1 MMGSPYV
8 AQPRGAG
15 PAQRVEGMDRIVI
28 VGLNH
33 KTAPISIRE
42 KFAAVCGEG
51 TFQLQELSQ
60 FQPIREV
67 FQVSTCNRMEILFT
81 TPNLDQ
87 GIGSVLGFLAGIY
100 GQTGAALK
108 PYLYTYIDQE
118 AVKHLFRVACSL
130 DSMVVGEPQILGQI
144 KQAYR
149 QAVEARTSG
158 VILNRLLHKSF
169 SVAKLVRT
177 ETRIGRSAV
186 SISYAAVEL
195 AKKIFNE
202 LTGKTVLLIG
212 AGEMAELAAE
222 HLLNNSVERIVV
234 ANRTL
239 ERAVALAKRFRGT
252 SVPLEEVAEELSRA
266 DIIICSTGSATPI
279 LSADEVKS
287 RMRSRRNRPLFFI
300 DIAVPRNVDPEV
312 NRLQNVYL
320 YNIDDLQG
328 IVDLNRADRLREA
341 GRAEHIIAAEALK
354 FESWLR
360 TLEVVPTIVALR
372 EKAEQIRQGEMKKSF
387 GHLEPLP
394 ADLAEALHMMSQSI
408 VNKVLH
414 DPILFLKRTS
424 TRARKE
430 FYLDTARKMF
440 NLDSDEPEA
449 QGEEDVSLDSRE
461 AT

>member
-1 MMGSPYV
+1 
-8 AQPRGAG
+8 
-15 PAQRVEGMDRIVI
+15 MDRIVI

-33 KTAPISIRE
+33 KTAPVDIRE

-51 TFQLQELSQ
+51 TVQLQELSQ
-60 FQPIREV
+60 CQPIREA
-67 FQVSTCNRMEILFT
+67 FQISTCNRMEILFT

-87 GIGSVLGFLAGIY
+87 GIGTVVSFLAETY
-100 GQTGAALK
+100 GQTGPALK

-118 AVKHLFRVACSL
+118 AVKHLFRVASSL

-149 QAVEARTSG
+149 QAVEAKTSG

-169 SVAKLVRT
+169 SVAKVVRT

-239 ERAVALAKRFRGT
+239 ERAVALARRFQGT
-252 SVPLEEVAEELSRA
+252 SVPLEEVADELSRA
-266 DIIICSTGSATPI
+266 DIIISSTGAATPI
-279 LSADEVKS
+279 ISAEEVKS
-287 RMRSRRNRPLFFI
+287 RMRGRRNRPLFFI
-300 DIAVPRNVDPEV
+300 DIAVPRDIDPEV

-372 EKAEQIRQGEMKKSF
+372 EKAEEIRRGEIKRTF

-394 ADLAEALHMMSQSI
+394 ADLAESLHMMTQAI

-424 TRARKE
+424 TKARKD

-440 NLDSDEPEA
+440 NLDADEPEA
-449 QGEEDVSLDSRE
+449 QAEEDVSLDSRE

>member
-1 MMGSPYV
+1 
-8 AQPRGAG
+8 
-15 PAQRVEGMDRIVI
+15 MDRIVLI
-28 VGLNH
+28 GLNH
-33 KTAPISIRE
+33 KTAPIDIRE
-42 KFAAVCGEG
+42 KFAAVCADGMV
-51 TFQLQELSQ
+51 QLQQLAQ
-60 FQPIREV
+60 FQVLKEV
-67 FQVSTCNRMEILFT
+67 FQVSTCNRMEVLFT
-81 TPNLDQ
+81 TPTLDQ
-87 GIGSVLGFLAGIY
+87 GMGAVVGFLGEIY
-100 GQTGAALK
+100 GQTGGALK

-118 AVKHLFRVACSL
+118 AVKHLFRVTCSL

-158 VILNRLLHKSF
+158 VILNRLLHKAF
-169 SVAKLVRT
+169 SVAKQVRT

-202 LTGKTVLLIG
+202 LTGKVVLLIG

-222 HLLNNSVERIVV
+222 HLLNNSVDRIIV

-239 ERAVALAKRFRGT
+239 ERAMALAKRFRGT
-252 SVPLEEVAEELSRA
+252 SVPLDEVAEELSRA
-266 DIIICSTGSATPI
+266 DIIISSTGSPDPI
-279 LSADEVKS
+279 LTADEVKR

-300 DIAVPRNVDPEV
+300 DIAVPRDIEPAV
-312 NRLQNVYL
+312 NRIENVYL

-341 GRAEHIIAAEALK
+341 GRAEHIITAEALK

-372 EKAEQIRQGEMKKSF
+372 EKAEQIRQGELKKTF
-387 GHLEPLP
+387 GPLDPLP
-394 ADLAEALHMMSQSI
+394 DDLARSLQVVTQSI
-408 VNKVLH
+408 VSKVLH

-424 TRARKE
+424 SKARKDL
-430 FYLDTARKMF
+430 YLDTARKMF
-440 NLDSDEPEA
+440 NLDADQSEA
-449 QGEEDVSLDSRE
+449 QTEEDVSLDSRE

>member
-1 MMGSPYV
+1 
-8 AQPRGAG
+8 
-15 PAQRVEGMDRIVI
+15 MDRIVLI
-28 VGLNH
+28 GLNH
-33 KTAPISIRE
+33 KTAPIGIRE
-42 KFAAVCGEG
+42 KFAAVCVDGMA
-51 TFQLQELSQ
+51 QLQELAQ
-60 FQPIREV
+60 FQPLKEV
-67 FQVSTCNRMEILFT
+67 FQVSTCNRMEVLFT
-81 TPNLDQ
+81 TLNLDH
-87 GIGSVLGFLAGIY
+87 GMGVVVGFLGEIY

-118 AVKHLFRVACSL
+118 AVKHLFRVTCSL

-149 QAVEARTSG
+149 QAVEAGTSG
-158 VILNRLLHKSF
+158 VILNRLLHKAF
-169 SVAKLVRT
+169 SVAKQVRT

-202 LTGKTVLLIG
+202 LTGKVVLLIG

-222 HLLNNSVERIVV
+222 HLLNNSVDRIIV

-252 SVPLEEVAEELSRA
+252 SVPLEEVADELSRA
-266 DIIICSTGSATPI
+266 DIIISSTGSPDPI
-279 LSADEVKS
+279 LTADEVKR

-300 DIAVPRNVDPEV
+300 DIAVPRDIDPEV
-312 NRLQNVYL
+312 NRIENVYL

-341 GRAEHIIAAEALK
+341 GRAEHIITAEALK
-354 FESWLR
+354 FETWLR

-372 EKAEQIRQGEMKKSF
+372 EKAEQIRQGELKKTF
-387 GHLEPLP
+387 GPLGPPQEELVKSLEV
-394 ADLAEALHMMSQSI
+394 MTQSI

-424 TRARKE
+424 GKARKD

-440 NLDSDEPEA
+440 NLDADQVEA
-449 QGEEDVSLDSRE
+449 QAEEDVSLDSRE

>member
-1 MMGSPYV
+1 
-8 AQPRGAG
+8 
-15 PAQRVEGMDRIVI
+15 MDRIVLI
-28 VGLNH
+28 GLNH
-33 KTAPISIRE
+33 KTAPIDIRE
-42 KFAAVCGEG
+42 KFAAVCTDGVV
-51 TFQLQELSQ
+51 QLQQLAQ
-60 FQPIREV
+60 YQPLKEV
-67 FQVSTCNRMEILFT
+67 FQVSTCNRMEVLFT
-81 TPNLDQ
+81 TPTLDQ
-87 GIGSVLGFLAGIY
+87 GMGVVVGFLGEIY

-118 AVKHLFRVACSL
+118 AVKHLFRVTCSL

-158 VILNRLLHKSF
+158 VILNRLLHKAF
-169 SVAKLVRT
+169 SVAKQVRT

-195 AKKIFNE
+195 AKKIFND
-202 LTGKTVLLIG
+202 LAGKVVLLIG

-222 HLLNNSVERIVV
+222 HLLNNSVDRIIV

-239 ERAVALAKRFRGT
+239 ERAMALAKRFRGT

-266 DIIICSTGSATPI
+266 DIIISSTGSPDPI
-279 LSADEVKS
+279 LRADEVKR

-300 DIAVPRNVDPEV
+300 DIAVPRDIDPEV
-312 NRLQNVYL
+312 NRIENVYL

-341 GRAEHIIAAEALK
+341 GRAEHIITAEALK

-372 EKAEQIRQGEMKKSF
+372 EKAEQIRQGELKKTF
-387 GHLEPLP
+387 GHLDPLP
-394 ADLAEALHMMSQSI
+394 EDLAKSLQVVTQSI

-414 DPILFLKRTS
+414 APILFLKRTS
-424 TRARKE
+424 SKARKE

-440 NLDSDEPEA
+440 NLDADQSEA
-449 QGEEDVSLDSRE
+449 QDEEDVSLDSRE

>member
-1 MMGSPYV
+1 
-8 AQPRGAG
+8 
-15 PAQRVEGMDRIVI
+15 MDRIVLI
-28 VGLNH
+28 GLNH
-33 KTAPISIRE
+33 KTAPIDIRE
-42 KFAAVCGEG
+42 KFAAVCTDGVV
-51 TFQLQELSQ
+51 QLRQLAQ
-60 FQPIREV
+60 FQPLKEV
-67 FQVSTCNRMEILFT
+67 FQVSTCNRMEVLFT

-87 GIGSVLGFLAGIY
+87 GIGAVAGFLGETY

-108 PYLYTYIDQE
+108 PYLYTHIDQE
-118 AVKHLFRVACSL
+118 AVKHLFRVTCSL

-149 QAVEARTSG
+149 QAVEAKTSG
-158 VILNRLLHKSF
+158 VVLNRLLHKAF
-169 SVAKLVRT
+169 SVAKQVRT

-202 LTGKTVLLIG
+202 LTGKVVLLIG

-222 HLLNNSVERIVV
+222 HLLNNSVDRIIV

-239 ERAVALAKRFRGT
+239 ERAMALAKRFRGT

-266 DIIICSTGSATPI
+266 DIIISSTGSPDPI
-279 LSADEVKS
+279 LTANEVKR
-287 RMRSRRNRPLFFI
+287 RMRGRRNRPLFFI
-300 DIAVPRNVDPEV
+300 DIAVPRDIDPEV
-312 NRLQNVYL
+312 NRIENVYL

-328 IVDLNRADRLREA
+328 VVDLNRADRLREA
-341 GRAEHIIAAEALK
+341 GRAEHIITAEALK

-360 TLEVVPTIVALR
+360 TLEVVPTIVSLR
-372 EKAEQIRQGEMKKSF
+372 EKAEQIRQGELKKTF
-387 GHLEPLP
+387 GHLDPLQE
-394 ADLAEALHMMSQSI
+394 DLAKSLEVVTRSI

-424 TRARKE
+424 SKARKE
-430 FYLDTARKMF
+430 LYLDTARKMF
-440 NLDSDEPEA
+440 NLDADQSEA
-449 QGEEDVSLDSRE
+449 QAEEDVSLDSRE